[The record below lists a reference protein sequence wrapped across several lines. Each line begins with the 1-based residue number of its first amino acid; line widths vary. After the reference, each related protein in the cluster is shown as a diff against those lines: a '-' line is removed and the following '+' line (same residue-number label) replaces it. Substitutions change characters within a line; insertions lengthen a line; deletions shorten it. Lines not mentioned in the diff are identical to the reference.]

1 MKDTEKLSQNSERV
15 EFSQGQI
22 DKHQERLQTERERSA
37 ERGQEA
43 SKEREALARHEI
55 EKATAEKEPKEHE
68 TNTEQSPAERRVNT
82 VAARKKAYNSIMK
95 QTQAELSAP
104 SRAFSK
110 FIHNPAVEKVS
121 EVAGNTIAR
130 PNAMLAG
137 ATFAFLLTLAIY
149 LIARFN
155 GYPLSGTETIAA
167 FIAGWIIGNLYDFF
181 KTMATGKRQLAHLY

>member
-1 MKDTEKLSQNSERV
+1 MNDKEKLSQNGERI
-15 EFSQGQI
+15 EFSQNEL
-22 DKHQERLQTERERSA
+22 DKHQERIKAERERSA
-37 ERGQEA
+37 ERGHETA
-43 SKEREALARHEI
+43 KEREASARHEI
-55 EKATAEKEPKEHE
+55 EKATVEKESKKQEK
-68 TNTEQSPAERRVNT
+68 TVEQSPAERKVNT
-82 VAARKKAYNSIMK
+82 KAARKKAYDSIMK

-181 KTMATGKRQLAHLY
+181 KTMATGKR